1 MESGH
6 VTLSFTEANYRQ
18 AMSLLIT
25 NKIPFS
31 GTVEDAPSASH
42 NTARQQALREISAD
56 MKNVVFNH
64 MDYSHTELI
73 SIIEGWQKLLPC

>member
-1 MESGH
+1 MESGK

-31 GTVEDAPSASH
+31 GTVEAGQPTH
-42 NTARQQALREISAD
+42 NSGSPKYLCRSCKGTCDINPGVSVDSCTGYKHYMRS
-56 MKNVVFNH
+56 
-64 MDYSHTELI
+64 
-73 SIIEGWQKLLPC
+73 